1 MTKFHRTETRYLA
14 THIGRITMIFKSK
27 YFKSK
32 CDKVKTSSDIIAK
45 TLRSKSILLI
55 PSWINCKSVAPQPT
69 EKKYTDGHS
78 WCIFLFAT
86 SVGTFCANAPFRYI
100 LCYDS
105 DHWLIIRAIILRY
118 SIIRGSVWWFTPNHC
133 ILVMVTSASLLPYE
147 EPSVATSMLT
157 VTCDISSL
165 NCINVLAMISFHLI

>member
-105 DHWLIIRAIILRY
+105 DHWLIIRAIILRLFNHSWFSMVIHAKSLHLSY
-118 SIIRGSVWWFTPNHC
+118 GYKCVVITIRGAIGRHNYVDCNMWY
-133 ILVMVTSASLLPYE
+133 I
-147 EPSVATSMLT
+147 
-157 VTCDISSL
+157 
-165 NCINVLAMISFHLI
+165 